1 MRHNRGTTARPII
14 ATALLFFPLYLIGQ
28 QTSKPQNPGAKTTS
42 NGVLNLSF
50 GPTASNPAGKAAAEK
65 LLQVLGGAAKVDAVK
80 TLRQNVTAVQQ
91 GGQRIELEQTIVY
104 PDKQLQRVKAPDGN
118 MLLVVTPTDAFMM
131 KRGQVQNLPSTQR
144 ASLDATLQHDFINVL
159 QHINDP
165 KYIFAATGHEPVTGI
180 DATIVDV
187 EADGVPTTW
196 WIASDGKLL
205 QERYSD
211 MGPTGDIQTMTYSEW
226 KDFGGLQYPT
236 KYEMFNAAGE
246 PQLNMTLT
254 SMQVNAPVE
263 SRAFQRPTGN
273 RETD

>member
-1 MRHNRGTTARPII
+1 MTNNRGKRTRPLVTA
-14 ATALLFFPLYLIGQ
+14 ALLLLPLGVTCQ
-28 QTSKPQNPGAKTTS
+28 QTPKPQNPGTKTTS

-65 LLQVLGGAAKVDAVK
+65 LLQAMGGAAKVDAVK
-80 TLRQNVTAVQQ
+80 TLKQNVTATQQ
-91 GGQRIELEQTIVY
+91 GGQRIDVDQTIAY

-118 MLLVVTPTDAFMM
+118 SLLVVTPTDAFMM
-131 KRGQVQNLPSTQR
+131 KGGQVQDLPSAQR
-144 ASLDATLQHDFINVL
+144 ASLDATLKHDFINIL

-165 KYIFAATGHEPVTGI
+165 KYIFAATGHEPVKGA
-180 DATIVDV
+180 DATVVDV

-196 WIASDGKLL
+196 WIGSDGKLL

-236 KYEMFNAAGE
+236 KYDMFNAAGE
-246 PQLNMTLT
+246 PQMSMTLT
-254 SMQVNAPVE
+254 SMQVNPPVE
-263 SRAFQRPTGN
+263 PRIFQRPASN